1 MSIMTVTT
9 TPHWKDITAEVES
22 LNPCQIHGLQPKA
35 EAALKGKY
43 PREKRT
49 GWNVVSCPSC
59 LKEDPNR
66 NVFGYGNDP
75 VREWNKNN
83 PIISGPVE
91 ALRAERKILLGE
103 LPAIHQKISEL
114 FKEREEVSA
123 RINAQVE
130 LSRKKLSRIQQI
142 AEHIDA

>member
-1 MSIMTVTT
+1 MTVTT

-49 GWNVVSCPSC
+49 GWNAVSCPSC
-59 LKEDPNR
+59 LKEDPAR

-75 VREWNKNN
+75 VREWNDKN
-83 PIISGPVE
+83 PLVSGPDE
-91 ALRAERKILLGE
+91 ALRKERKVLVAE
-103 LPAIHQKISEL
+103 LPIVRRRMNEVIE
-114 FKEREEVSA
+114 ERRMLDLRMKTLVDLMGA
-123 RINAQVE
+123 
-130 LSRKKLSRIQQI
+130 KLDRIQQI
-142 AEHIDA
+142 AEHIDT